1 MSGGPTR
8 VASRALARALSR
20 PLHTSGTKDKAAHA
34 LNLASAAA
42 HPPPAASSASAL
54 PFFARFIGAILDV
67 ALTPAQRAA
76 MLDRT
81 TNDDGR
87 GFAAGG
93 VARED
98 SDALAAVAAA
108 RRERDVALDRVADLE
123 STTASLRA
131 SVTKLEGKTWSDS
144 DQMSA
149 LREQLWRAN
158 QDAADA
164 RVALNAVREDL
175 EHAARREADLAVR
188 VVAAKDEA
196 VAEVVTRAK
205 TEFDQLR
212 MSMEEKHTSLLASVE
227 CKVAKLEATE
237 AKARGLEAAL
247 AAAETRLAETSALEK
262 KVASHELYG
271 TMLRD
276 FGYKKIYAMP
286 AKNLV
291 CKDKVG
297 IYDQQRAFRAER
309 AQVIAAE
316 KAKEAVFSLPGVVT
330 LAEGTAAVRGKKTKK
345 KSSLLFGSSS
355 ANTGAHILDGQHRV
369 GALEILLSQGV
380 IAPDHTVLVEVFE
393 NVDDARASEI
403 FTEINAAQPVR
414 FVDMPGVAPADVKW
428 MLEGAAQ
435 RIKERYRAMFSAS
448 ERCKIPNVN
457 LDVLREELFSAE
469 VVTRFGIADEDAFVA
484 WLESEN
490 AKLAQR
496 TEKEWLEARPKRGR
510 GSTGSE
516 ETYLKALAK
525 AKEHGFYLG
534 MDFSW
539 LDVTDA

>member
-144 DQMSA
+144 DQMRV
-149 LREQLWRAN
+149 LRDQLWQAN

-175 EHAARREADLAVR
+175 KHATRREADLAVR

-196 VAEVVTRAK
+196 AAEVSARAQ

-247 AAAETRLAETSALEK
+247 AAAETKLAETSAEK
-262 KVASHELYG
+262 PVAMSHELYG
-271 TMLRD
+271 TLLRD
-276 FGYKKIYAMP
+276 FGYKKIYAM
-286 AKNLV
+286 AAANLV
-291 CKDKVG
+291 SKDKVG

-309 AQVIAAE
+309 AQVIARE

-345 KSSLLFGSSS
+345 KSSLLFGAS

-414 FVDMPGVAPADVKW
+414 FVDMPGVAPPDVKW

-435 RIKERYRAMFSAS
+435 RIKELYPAMFSAS

-469 VVTRFGIADEDAFVA
+469 VVNRFGIADEDAFVT
-484 WLESEN
+484 WLEGEN

>member
-144 DQMSA
+144 DQMRV
-149 LREQLWRAN
+149 LRDQLWQAN

-175 EHAARREADLAVR
+175 EHAVRREADLAVR

-212 MSMEEKHTSLLASVE
+212 SSMEEKHTSLLASVE

-330 LAEGTAAVRGKKTKK
+330 LAEIGR
-345 KSSLLFGSSS
+345 
-355 ANTGAHILDGQHRV
+355 AHV
-369 GALEILLSQGV
+369 
-380 IAPDHTVLVEVFE
+380 
-393 NVDDARASEI
+393 
-403 FTEINAAQPVR
+403 
-414 FVDMPGVAPADVKW
+414 
-428 MLEGAAQ
+428 
-435 RIKERYRAMFSAS
+435 
-448 ERCKIPNVN
+448 
-457 LDVLREELFSAE
+457 
-469 VVTRFGIADEDAFVA
+469 
-484 WLESEN
+484 
-490 AKLAQR
+490 
-496 TEKEWLEARPKRGR
+496 
-510 GSTGSE
+510 
-516 ETYLKALAK
+516 
-525 AKEHGFYLG
+525 
-534 MDFSW
+534 
-539 LDVTDA
+539 

>member
-1 MSGGPTR
+1 MSSGPTR

-20 PLHTSGTKDKAAHA
+20 PLHTSGANDKAAHA
-34 LNLASAAA
+34 LNLAPAAA
-42 HPPPAASSASAL
+42 LPPAASSASAL
-54 PFFARFIGAILDV
+54 PWFARFIGAMLDV

-76 MLDRT
+76 MLDR
-81 TNDDGR
+81 NANDGR
-87 GFAAGG
+87 GFAASG
-93 VARED
+93 VAED
-98 SDALAAVAAA
+98 SDALAAA

-144 DQMSA
+144 DQMRV
-149 LREQLWRAN
+149 LRDQLWQAN

-175 EHAARREADLAVR
+175 KHAARREADLAVR
-188 VVAAKDEA
+188 VVAVKDEA
-196 VAEVVTRAK
+196 VADVVARAK

-212 MSMEEKHTSLLASVE
+212 TSMEEKHASLLASVE

-247 AAAETRLAETSALEK
+247 AAAETRLAEKSAESQT
-262 KVASHELYG
+262 VVSHELYG

-355 ANTGAHILDGQHRV
+355 AYTGAHILDGQHRV

-380 IAPDHTVLVEVFE
+380 IAPDHDVLVEVFE

-414 FVDMPGVAPADVKW
+414 FVDMPGVAPPDVKW

-435 RIKERYRAMFSAS
+435 RIKERYPAMFSAS

-469 VVTRFGIADEDAFVA
+469 VVNRFGIADEDAFVT
-484 WLESEN
+484 WLEGEN

>member
-34 LNLASAAA
+34 LNLAPAAA
-42 HPPPAASSASAL
+42 LPPAASSASAL

-76 MLDRT
+76 MLDRNA
-81 TNDDGR
+81 NDDGR
-87 GFAAGG
+87 GFAAAA
-93 VARED
+93 VAGD

-123 STTASLRA
+123 STTASLRV

-144 DQMSA
+144 DQMRV
-149 LREQLWRAN
+149 LRDQLWQAN

-175 EHAARREADLAVR
+175 KHAVRREADLAVR

-196 VAEVVTRAK
+196 VAEVVARAK

-212 MSMEEKHTSLLASVE
+212 TSMEEKHTSMLASVE

-237 AKARGLEAAL
+237 AKARGLEQAL
-247 AAAETRLAETSALEK
+247 AAAETRLAETSAEK
-262 KVASHELYG
+262 TVVSHELYG
-271 TMLRD
+271 TLLRD
-276 FGYKKIYAMP
+276 FGYKKISAM
-286 AKNLV
+286 AAANLV
-291 CKDKVG
+291 SKDKVG

-309 AQVIAAE
+309 AQVIARE

-330 LAEGTAAVRGKKTKK
+330 LAEGTAAVRGKKTMK
-345 KSSLLFGSSS
+345 KSSLLFGAST
-355 ANTGAHILDGQHRV
+355 NTGAHILDGQHRV

-414 FVDMPGVAPADVKW
+414 FVDLPGVAPPDVKW

-435 RIKERYRAMFSAS
+435 RIKERYPAMFSAS

-469 VVTRFGIADEDAFVA
+469 VVNRFGIADEDAFVT
-484 WLESEN
+484 WLEGEN

-525 AKEHGFYLG
+525 AEEHGFYLG

>member
-20 PLHTSGTKDKAAHA
+20 PLHTSGANDKAAHA
-34 LNLASAAA
+34 LNLAPAAA
-42 HPPPAASSASAL
+42 LPPAAPSASAL
-54 PFFARFIGAILDV
+54 PWFARFIGAMLDV

-76 MLDRT
+76 MLDR
-81 TNDDGR
+81 NANDGR
-87 GFAAGG
+87 GFAASG
-93 VARED
+93 VAED

-175 EHAARREADLAVR
+175 KHAARREADLAVR
-188 VVAAKDEA
+188 VVAVKDEA
-196 VAEVVTRAK
+196 VADVVARAK

-212 MSMEEKHTSLLASVE
+212 TSMEEKHASLLASVE

-247 AAAETRLAETSALEK
+247 AAAETRLAEKSAESQT
-262 KVASHELYG
+262 VASHELYG

-276 FGYKKIYAMP
+276 FGYKKIYAM
-286 AKNLV
+286 AAANLV
-291 CKDKVG
+291 SKDKVG
-297 IYDQQRAFRAER
+297 IYDQQRAFREER
-309 AQVIAAE
+309 AQVIARE

-345 KSSLLFGSSS
+345 KSSLLFGAST
-355 ANTGAHILDGQHRV
+355 NTGAHILDGQHRV

-380 IAPDHTVLVEVFE
+380 IAPDHDVLVEVFE

-414 FVDMPGVAPADVKW
+414 FVDMPGVAPPDVKW

-435 RIKERYRAMFSAS
+435 RIKERYPAMFSTS

-469 VVTRFGIADEDAFVA
+469 VVNRFGIADEDAFVT
-484 WLESEN
+484 WLEGEN

>member
-1 MSGGPTR
+1 MSSGPTR

-20 PLHTSGTKDKAAHA
+20 PLHTSGANDKAAHA
-34 LNLASAAA
+34 LNLAPAAA
-42 HPPPAASSASAL
+42 LPPAASSASAL
-54 PFFARFIGAILDV
+54 PWFARFIGAMLDV

-76 MLDRT
+76 MLDR
-81 TNDDGR
+81 NANDGR
-87 GFAAGG
+87 GFAASG
-93 VARED
+93 VAED
-98 SDALAAVAAA
+98 SDALAAA

-175 EHAARREADLAVR
+175 KHAARREADLAVR
-188 VVAAKDEA
+188 VVAVKDEA
-196 VAEVVTRAK
+196 VADVVARAK

-212 MSMEEKHTSLLASVE
+212 TSMEEKHASLLASVE

-247 AAAETRLAETSALEK
+247 AAAESAESQT
-262 KVASHELYG
+262 VVSHELYG

-276 FGYKKIYAMP
+276 FGYKKIYAM
-286 AKNLV
+286 AAANLV
-291 CKDKVG
+291 SKDKVG
-297 IYDQQRAFRAER
+297 IYDQQRAFREER
-309 AQVIAAE
+309 AQVIARE

-345 KSSLLFGSSS
+345 KSSLLFGAST
-355 ANTGAHILDGQHRV
+355 NTGAHILDGQHRV

-380 IAPDHTVLVEVFE
+380 IAPDHDVLVEVFE

-414 FVDMPGVAPADVKW
+414 FVDMPGVAPPDVKW

-435 RIKERYRAMFSAS
+435 RIKERYPAMFSAS

-469 VVTRFGIADEDAFVA
+469 VVNRFGIADEDAFVT
-484 WLESEN
+484 WLEGEN
-490 AKLAQR
+490 AKLARR